1 MHMSYNENG
10 GGEFDRTPAPDG
22 LYKVRLKEVKEETS
36 ENIFE
41 TNEDG
46 SHPMRTQLV
55 WAFETVGAARSD
67 GKPYMFWKRT
77 GTDYGNDKAN
87 LTLLVDAMLGR
98 RMTGE
103 EAADYDLQSMEGNE
117 YNALVSCQPN
127 AKGELRNKLLKV
139 SSLKPAPSNRE
150 KPRMSTNAVAPPRVT
165 ASETPSCAEPEDGED
180 LPRLTE
186 KQRAGLA
193 RRLKLSEDE
202 AKTMDQFGRMPGDN
216 GYDPF
221 ND

>member
-1 MHMSYNENG
+1 MALHMSYNEN

-41 TNEDG
+41 TNADG

-55 WAFETVGAARSD
+55 WAFETVDAARSD

-87 LTLLVDAMLGR
+87 LTLLIDAMLGK

-103 EAADYDLQSMEGNE
+103 EAAEFDLQSLEGNE
-117 YNALVSCQPN
+117 YNALVSCQTN
-127 AKGELRNKLLKV
+127 QRGELRNKLLKV
-139 SSLKPAPSNRE
+139 SSLKPAPTAKSNGH
-150 KPRMSTNAVAPPRVT
+150 APKMNTTRPAAPVPPDT
-165 ASETPSCAEPEDGED
+165 DDD
-180 LPRLTE
+180 LPRLTPG
-186 KQRAGLA
+186 QRAALA
-193 RRLKLSEDE
+193 KRLKLTDEE
-202 AKTMDQFGRMPGDN
+202 AKTMDEFGRMPDDD

-221 ND
+221 NELAMAA